1 MNLGKAIKV
10 ALAKNDIRQ
19 NELAARLGV
28 SDKYI
33 SRVCN
38 HENVGMNTIRK
49 IADELDMKVSELV
62 ALGEE

>member
-38 HENVGMNTIRK
+38 QENVGMNTIRK

>member
-10 ALAKNDIRQ
+10 ALAKKGIKQ
-19 NELAARLGV
+19 NELAARLGL
-28 SDKYI
+28 SHRYI

-38 HENVGMNTIRK
+38 QDNVGMNVIRK
-49 IADELDMKVSELV
+49 IADEIGMKVSELV